1 MNNVFKI
8 VTLAALMTLVAC
20 GAEETPVVQDETTS
34 VEPVAEVQT
43 TVETTEE
50 AAVETTEEATPE
62 TTDEATPETTD
73 EAAVETT
80 EEEV

>member
-34 VEPVAEVQT
+34 IEPVAEVQT
-43 TVETTEE
+43 TVEP
-50 AAVETTEEATPE
+50 TEEATPE
-62 TTDEATPETTD
+62 PTEEATPETTD